1 MNDPVRLDEA
11 IRILKESGDAFNRL
25 PSDTPLDSDQRQDV
39 IVRLYALW
47 ERHPQ
52 LRLGQ
57 LIENANFNN
66 GLYSVDDMELIYQL
80 ERFYK
85 KNDNALQG
93 RMARARGK
101 SSR

>member
-1 MNDPVRLDEA
+1 MNDPIRMDEA
-11 IRILKESGDAFNRL
+11 IQLLKDSEAAYQKL
-25 PSDTPLDSDQRQDV
+25 PGSSLGSQERQDV

-66 GLYSVDDMELIYQL
+66 GLYSVDDMDLIVRL
-80 ERFYK
+80 ESFYK
-85 KNDNALQG
+85 G
-93 RMARARGK
+93 E
-101 SSR
+101 

>member
-11 IRILKESGDAFNRL
+11 IRILKESRDAFNRL
-25 PSDTPLDSDQRQDV
+25 PSDTPLDSQERQDV

-57 LIENANFNN
+57 LIGNGNARYYDGEASN
-66 GLYSVDDMELIYQL
+66 GLYCIDDMELIGKL
-80 ERFYK
+80 ERFY
-85 KNDNALQG
+85 
-93 RMARARGK
+93 REE
-101 SSR
+101 